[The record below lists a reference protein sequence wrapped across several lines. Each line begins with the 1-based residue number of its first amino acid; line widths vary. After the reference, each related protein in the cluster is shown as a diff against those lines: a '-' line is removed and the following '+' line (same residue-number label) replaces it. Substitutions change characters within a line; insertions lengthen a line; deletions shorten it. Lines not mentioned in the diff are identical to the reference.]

1 MCIYLEEA
9 EAADVEVVAIGLASA
24 VVLPL
29 AVVLHPHH
37 IVVHVAHHRQD
48 HREVHPG
55 AESVVRRLLI
65 ALDLRLAA
73 RDADLPH
80 EATRHLPDGKEHA
93 GIDRGPLI
101 MTAGGYP
108 GILHDPVLPVTNR
121 AHQRPGSEQGHRHVP
136 RHAGDAA
143 LLHGL
148 LALCVSDDVDTRRR
162 RMLIQKTLALVSRS
176 ANARLARAGRAPAAR
191 LNEVGAVSLARR
203 QIRLS
208 EGNAVR
214 RSSSALTIFSACH
227 RTQ

>member
-143 LLHGL
+143 LLHDSRAGIKKRKRSPSSSRSRSRSK
-148 LALCVSDDVDTRRR
+148 AERGRRR
-162 RMLIQKTLALVSRS
+162 VTRS
-176 ANARLARAGRAPAAR
+176 P
-191 LNEVGAVSLARR
+191 SD
-203 QIRLS
+203 S
-208 EGNAVR
+208 PVR
-214 RSSSALTIFSACH
+214 RERSPKE
-227 RTQ
+227 